1 MWRICFKIYYWELSL
16 EYNWGF
22 VENYVLRLYVNVC
35 SIFEIK
41 ICMMVI
47 NLILCNII
55 DIYLKYEY
63 KNDVYVNK

>member
-1 MWRICFKIYYWELSL
+1 MCRICFKIYYWELSL
-16 EYNWGF
+16 EYNWGL

-35 SIFEIK
+35 SIFEMK

-55 DIYLKYEY
+55 DKVYLEGILFEIW
-63 KNDVYVNK
+63 V

>member
-1 MWRICFKIYYWELSL
+1 MFRICFKIYYWELSL
-16 EYNWGF
+16 EYNWGL

-35 SIFEIK
+35 SIFEMK

-55 DIYLKYEY
+55 DKVYLEGILFEIW
-63 KNDVYVNK
+63 V

>member
-1 MWRICFKIYYWELSL
+1 MCRICFKIYYWELSL

-35 SIFEIK
+35 SIFEMK

-55 DIYLKYEY
+55 DKVYLEGILFEIW
-63 KNDVYVNK
+63 V